1 MAAKNYSNIVFA
13 TSYCII
19 FLLFLFLSMEK
30 SEATRNLQHKED
42 QEESVIIFMGKD
54 NLLLPSLQ
62 WRPVRSPKSNPGTNV
77 RTNIASQVSERNFI
91 GRKELVA
98 HPPPLS
104 NSFQ

>member
-1 MAAKNYSNIVFA
+1 MAAKNYSNIIFA
-13 TSYCII
+13 TSYCVI
-19 FLLFLFLSMEK
+19 FILFLFLSMQT

-42 QEESVIIFMGKD
+42 QDFMGKD

-77 RTNIASQVSERNFI
+77 PINIASQVSERNFV
-91 GRKELVA
+91 GRKELIT
-98 HPPPLS
+98 HPPSLS